1 MKKSF
6 LLPALAVPFL
16 LASCGQPGGPDGE
29 RPMPPQ
35 GGSGATLDQRQTP
48 SATDGASQ
56 ADTPSSYNQQK
67 RADTRTSAS

>member
-16 LASCGQPGGPDGE
+16 LASCGQPGDPGAD
-29 RPMPPQ
+29 RPVPPQ
-35 GGSGATLDQRQTP
+35 GGSGATLDQRQAP

-56 ADTPSSYNQQK
+56 GGAPSSYNRQK
-67 RADTRTSAS
+67 QADTKTSAS